1 MTFDECLFVLGIVC
15 IVLMLATYIV
25 EGIHAVMG
33 VMP

>member
-1 MTFDECLFVLGIVC
+1 MTDEYFLVVGIVC

-25 EGIHAVMG
+25 EGIHAIMA